1 MNSYKLQTRYAQS
14 LFDLSQEQGISSKV
28 YEDML
33 LVMQVCVENHE
44 LRTILK
50 NPVIKSD
57 NKKAIVN
64 DIFQNHVQEL
74 SLAFMDLLIVKRRDV
89 LLYEIA
95 EKYTEIFKEF
105 NGVKTVLIST
115 ATALDDKETELLKNK
130 IETELGS
137 KIDLQT
143 KVNPKLIGGF
153 CLLVHGMQYDAS
165 FMNQIAK
172 LKKEF
177 TKNVYE
183 KVF

>member
-95 EKYTEIFKEF
+95 EKYTEIFKDYLSICF
-105 NGVKTVLIST
+105 YN
-115 ATALDDKETELLKNK
+115 AD
-130 IETELGS
+130 
-137 KIDLQT
+137 
-143 KVNPKLIGGF
+143 
-153 CLLVHGMQYDAS
+153 
-165 FMNQIAK
+165 
-172 LKKEF
+172 
-177 TKNVYE
+177 
-183 KVF
+183 